1 MYYDVMEICS
11 TGIGA
16 VMGWFNRL
24 IPEDFKTLILGMF
37 AMFVV
42 YNLLVRPLIGG
53 AGSDSIVR
61 NRKAA
66 ERESQNLA
74 NQQSYWLM
82 KGGGR

>member
-61 NRKAA
+61 HRVSA
-66 ERESQNLA
+66 EREARQISDNNNNWQNGMRW
-74 NQQSYWLM
+74 Y
-82 KGGGR
+82 